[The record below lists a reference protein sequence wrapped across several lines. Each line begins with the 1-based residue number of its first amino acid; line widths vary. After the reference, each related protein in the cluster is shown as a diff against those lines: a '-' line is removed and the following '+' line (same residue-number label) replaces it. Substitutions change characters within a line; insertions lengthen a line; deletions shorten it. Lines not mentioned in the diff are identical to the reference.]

1 MALGRK
7 IRVLVVDDSALMRKL
22 IPIILQK
29 DEDIEVVATA
39 VNGIFALQKA
49 EKLRPDVITLDM
61 DMPGM
66 DGLTTLKHVVERFGI
81 PVVVVSSLTTEG
93 AEHTMK
99 ALELG
104 AMDFIAK
111 PHHEISVHIGD
122 IAQSLIAKVKA
133 VAGSSPEKLHV
144 SPAVPEA
151 IADIMKRAA
160 ERAGAPA
167 PSGAVGRPR
176 S

>member
-1 MALGRK
+1 M
-7 IRVLVVDDSALMRKL
+7 VDDSALMRKL

-39 VNGIFALQKA
+39 VNGVFALQKA

-66 DGLTTLKHVVERFGI
+66 DGLTTLKHIVERFGI
-81 PVVVVSSLTTEG
+81 PVVVVSSLPPRG

-104 AMDFIAK
+104 AMD
-111 PHHEISVHIGD
+111 
-122 IAQSLIAKVKA
+122 
-133 VAGSSPEKLHV
+133 SSPSRITDIRAYSRHSAV
-144 SPAVPEA
+144 SYRE
-151 IADIMKRAA
+151 
-160 ERAGAPA
+160 G
-167 PSGAVGRPR
+167 
-176 S
+176 